1 MRKFFLFVCCIL
13 ALDICLAE
21 DWWQENFIIG
31 AHWGPPLHHK
41 DNDPDSP
48 LVRNFNLLRDGR
60 FNFIVGMMNDHNC
73 QASSFLQAHKESL
86 IEECNDSGFL
96 FLNEQRD
103 STIGYTYGV
112 NIKDEPSLQD
122 TSKYMGM
129 ARILKQ
135 RCPDILGFINLL
147 PSYSEK
153 FSTYDKW
160 KQYADAY
167 LGDTTLQ
174 VACFDNYYPHCEF
187 QTAPASARTNFYA
200 NLAYMKQLAGSRPLW
215 AYLRCSE
222 IFVEEKDTAW
232 QDAYIR
238 LGAFAPLA
246 FGAKGIIYFCYDC
259 RERNKV
265 LRGPGGNGWNGH
277 DMFFDN
283 EEKSRQIFF
292 GNLKRDSTSLYPDL
306 AIHTNDNY
314 GTWRIK
320 ETSNTGTETDE
331 SLLTIGTVF
340 GDHIN
345 CMPNLFNWDFTSDG
359 YDKFTTITVYG
370 RLHLSMFRNGWTH
383 YCNISGFPT
392 AYWST
397 MSRHTCPF
405 GDFNG
410 NKQLDY
416 CLGWTENGQG
426 KLWILMDC
434 HLDPSHTPTPR
445 DNPMLFDDTSQ
456 TFTFNSPIKQ
466 VIARHDSICA
476 ITSAPDSSFKNS
488 DSIYILRYVN
498 GQFLCTDT
506 ARIVLKEK
514 IDHYWMEEM
523 LCGQSEGG
531 VFWED
536 SIGSFNLT
544 RKNSNFSDGSI
555 YLWGQYNTRS
565 HKYDRYAYMAD
576 WKADFQS
583 YALLNHKGS
592 PNRIYYTAQAINQF
606 INNHIKSIIM
616 GDEWLGA
623 YFSSKPNQSV
633 LDSLKILDKT
643 YRGDTI
649 PNPLPLIRDNVDL
662 SSDMLLGLF
671 INERTKY
678 LDLLVVNMKES
689 SRNVTLSIDHD
700 VMLNQI
706 ISMGPNDPIG
716 QYIYRYD
723 KVIRM
728 YTAGNAQLDSHT
740 HYTTITLNN
749 MLGGESAILRFKP
762 VN

>member
-1 MRKFFLFVCCIL
+1 MRRLFFIVCCIW
-13 ALDICLAE
+13 ALDICFAD
-21 DWWQENFIIG
+21 DWWKENFMIG

-48 LVRNFNLLRDGR
+48 LVRNLNLLRDGG
-60 FNFIVGMMNDHNC
+60 FNFIVGKMNPHNSE
-73 QASSFLQAHKESL
+73 ADKYVSDNLSSL
-86 IEECNDSGFL
+86 IVECHDSGFF
-96 FLNEQRD
+96 FLVEPKD
-103 STIGYTYGV
+103 SITAPGVTYGF
-112 NIKDEPSLQD
+112 NIKDEPSLRD
-122 TSKYMGM
+122 TSKWLDTL
-129 ARILKQ
+129 RSLKQ
-135 RCPDILGFINLL
+135 RYPDKLGFINLL
-147 PSYSEK
+147 PSYSK
-153 FSTYDKW
+153 SFDTYNKW

-167 LGDTTLQ
+167 LGDTPLL

-187 QTAPASARTNFYA
+187 SPKSQFPKHTNYYA

-215 AYLRCSE
+215 AYLRSSE

-259 RERNKV
+259 RDRNKI
-265 LRGPGGNGWNGH
+265 LRSPGRSGWNTH

-283 EEKSRQIFF
+283 DEKSRQIFF

-320 ETSNTGTETDE
+320 ETSNNGIEKGQD
-331 SLLTIGTVF
+331 LFTIGTVF

-383 YCNISGFPT
+383 YCNINGFPT

-434 HLDPSHTPTPR
+434 HLDPAHTPTPR
-445 DNPMLFDDTSQ
+445 DNPMIFDDTSQ

-466 VIARHDSICA
+466 VIARLDSTLYV
-476 ITSAPDSSFKNS
+476 ITSNPDSSYTSS
-488 DSIYILRYVN
+488 DSIYVLEYSHN
-498 GQFLCTDT
+498 QFNVIDT
-506 ARIVLKEK
+506 ARIVLEEK
-514 IDHYWMEEM
+514 IDHYWMEET
-523 LCGQSEGG
+523 LCGQSDDGD
-531 VFWED
+531 VWEEV
-536 SIGSFNLT
+536 SGEAFNLT
-544 RKNSNFSDGSI
+544 HKNTDYSDGSI

-565 HKYDRYAYMAD
+565 HQYDRYAYMAD
-576 WKADFQS
+576 WKAAFQS
-583 YALLNHKGS
+583 YALLNRKGN
-592 PNRIYYTAQAINQF
+592 PNRIYYTAQTINQF
-606 INNHIKSIIM
+606 INDSIKSIVM
-616 GDEWLGA
+616 DGEWLGA
-623 YFSSKPNQSV
+623 YFSSTPNQESIG
-633 LDSLKILDKT
+633 SLKIINKSQ
-643 YRGDTI
+643 RGDNV
-649 PNPLPLIRDNVDL
+649 PNPLPLISDDSAMSDDILFGLYEEKDND
-662 SSDMLLGLF
+662 
-671 INERTKY
+671 N
-678 LDLLVVNMKES
+678 LDLLVINMCNTTVNLNFTFKQNYAGHFYQCDSITKMYS
-689 SRNVTLSIDHD
+689 SVPPPADSI
-700 VMLNQI
+700 V
-706 ISMGPNDPIG
+706 
-716 QYIYRYD
+716 
-723 KVIRM
+723 
-728 YTAGNAQLDSHT
+728 
-740 HYTTITLNN
+740 TLNN
-749 MLGGESAILRFKP
+749 MLGGECAILHIN
-762 VN
+762 VVMNQ